1 MPKMVEREKAL
12 RVEGR
17 ELVLCGDINITRTEM
32 DVHPKERPSSGESR
46 RQFLQNSFLLDHLA
60 GFFQSA
66 GGEDIAPNPD
76 TAKSMID
83 LLNRH
88 WEAGQACTIFLNRM

>member
-1 MPKMVEREKAL
+1 MHAYQENIASYKGVFAAWEQFCAGVGVDANAVLKA
-12 RVEGR
+12 
-17 ELVLCGDINITRTEM
+17 
-32 DVHPKERPSSGESR
+32 
-46 RQFLQNSFLLDHLA
+46 FLLDRFV
-60 GFFQSA
+60 GFFQSV

-88 WEAGQACTIFLNRM
+88 WEVGVSGEVPQV